1 MTTLSMRRQPIGE
14 ATGMDVTTGPGTL
27 PGTTDAMVG
36 DGTTRSSSSPTI
48 SIMILGTMA
57 GVVMITMATM
67 AGGMDGMILG
77 TTTIGDGIPGTM
89 DITMDTTLVEA
100 EARATTQAP
109 SIAILVR

>member
-1 MTTLSMRRQPIGE
+1 
-14 ATGMDVTTGPGTL
+14 
-27 PGTTDAMVG
+27 
-36 DGTTRSSSSPTI
+36 
-48 SIMILGTMA
+48 
-57 GVVMITMATM
+57 MITMDTM
-67 AGGMDGMILG
+67 AGGTDGMILG